1 MSLGITTGDIKRALS
16 GGGDVSPFIPA
27 LRQALKNAPISSA
40 ASLEVPMVLPET
52 TTLLRHTDNALTSL
66 VDAWLEGK
74 GYVGAMVQEI
84 DLTLVGL
91 APYGRN
97 ISGYLE
103 RIIDETEP
111 DIIAIDTSPVGL
123 STNTLY
129 AFSMPGV
136 VGLPVYGEIT
146 VKDDNQ
152 FYANETF
159 YTGNMIQ
166 TSITKSWLA
175 KVPLIPVG
183 MPLMPGRF
191 RRRTVD
197 EGDLDKEL
205 RNSNL
210 LTAYTAFNESLEKI
224 AHLQEE
230 TKITPHICQIC
241 SNISNTLRTGITEKL
256 VDEACYI
263 ASRIMDVASFSHSLG
278 RKAKLLAIVDVKH
291 YENTEHVVNLLTK
304 GITEETYALP
314 KSDVPARKLTMIARY
329 STKLNEHAQQYS
341 PQTTTIQELFGKE
354 VKQLSVVMGNE
365 QLPQSEV
372 DNLITTIVGQTREH
386 PDISRSVSV
395 RGSIAF
401 KEVLQ
406 GFNEIQN
413 ELTRSSLEK
422 AALVTL
428 PPRTYTRQ
436 GNGES
441 AVAIVSDIVKEVL
454 YGISFSKARPE
465 TLPPDKIG
473 QLSPEDI
480 MSSLQNL
487 SQISP
492 EQKQRLEREGRV
504 VVVPDSYQNPAG
516 YFTSPDSLREGKEK
530 QFSFTKKSIE
540 HLMEELEQKLRRGE
554 ITQGEYLREKARF
567 EEMLAAASYLQSQM
581 SGKELA
587 ETVMELMDAGDKQ
600 WQKELNF
607 RDMYVYYHIKGSC
620 EGKQLSPPKRGWYG
634 LKILLDDMEKRGI
647 IKATMGTDFT
657 LTAKGMDALLE
668 RLIPKTRK
676 GKELKGI
683 IDSGLAQV
691 TERRHDIRRYTLGDV
706 FRDIS
711 VRHTLREIARQQKSL
726 SDINRRDFR
735 VYMKQHRRLQSDIVL
750 CVDCSGSMGFRQK
763 LIYARLVAAG
773 LASSVL
779 DKGGRVG
786 IVTFNDFVSS
796 VIPLTNEKDQIFNYI
811 ARIKAGGNTNIGD
824 GIKYATSLLAHEPG
838 RDHKYTVLITDGQP
852 TAITEKAFTQ
862 LKPTKEKDLS
872 EEYAF
877 LETRRASSRGVKT
890 SVVHIT
896 NGKES
901 GEGLIKNIARIGSG
915 QVFRISCLHD
925 LRAIMR

>member
-1 MSLGITTGDIKRALS
+1 MSLGINANDIKRALS
-16 GGGDVSPFIPA
+16 GGGDISPFLPA
-27 LRQALKNAPISSA
+27 LQQALENAPISSA
-40 ASLEVPMVLPET
+40 ASFEVPMVLPET
-52 TTLLRHTDNALTSL
+52 TTLLTHTDKTLTSL

-74 GYVGAMVQEI
+74 GYVGPMAQEI

-97 ISGYLE
+97 ISSYLE

-111 DIIAIDTSPVGL
+111 NIIVIDTSPIRLG
-123 STNTLY
+123 TNMLY
-129 AFSMPGV
+129 AFSIPAT

-146 VKDDNQ
+146 FKDNQQ

-159 YTGNMIQ
+159 YNGNMVQ
-166 TSITKSWLA
+166 TSITKSWLE

-183 MPLMPGRF
+183 MPSKPGRF
-191 RRRTVD
+191 QRRTVD
-197 EGDLDKEL
+197 EGSLDKEMQ
-205 RNSNL
+205 NSNL
-210 LTAYTAFNESLEKI
+210 LTAYTIFDESLEKI
-224 AHLQEE
+224 TRLQEE
-230 TKITPHICQIC
+230 TKIIPQIYQIC
-241 SNISNTLRTGITEKL
+241 SKVSNMLRSGITEKF

-263 ASRIMDVASFSHSLG
+263 ASRILDVAYFSHSLG
-278 RKAKLLAIVDVKH
+278 RKAKLLAIIDIKH
-291 YENTEHVVNLLTK
+291 YENTEHAINLLTK

-314 KSDVPARKLTMIARY
+314 KGDVPANKLTMIARY
-329 STKLNEHAQQYS
+329 STKLNEQAKQYS
-341 PQTTTIQELFGKE
+341 PQTTTSQELFDKE
-354 VKQLSVVMGNE
+354 VNQLSMVIGNE

-372 DNLITTIVGQTREH
+372 NNLITNIVGRIREH
-386 PDISRSVSV
+386 PEISRSVSV

-406 GFNEIQN
+406 GDSEIHH
-413 ELTRSSLEK
+413 ELTRSILEK
-422 AALVTL
+422 AGLVTL
-428 PPRTYTRQ
+428 PPRTITKQ
-436 GNGES
+436 GDGES
-441 AVAIVSDIVKEVL
+441 AVAIISDIVKEVL
-454 YGISFSKARPE
+454 YGITFSKVIPE
-465 TLPPDKIG
+465 ALPLDQVG
-473 QLSPEDI
+473 QISPEDI
-480 MSSLQNL
+480 MSSLQNYG
-487 SQISP
+487 QIPP
-492 EQKQRLEREGRV
+492 EHQQHQLQEGRV
-504 VVVPDSYQNPAG
+504 VIVPDSYQDPTG
-516 YFTSPDSLREGKEK
+516 DLTSPNSLRDGKEK
-530 QFSFTKKSIE
+530 QYSLTKNSIE
-540 HLMEELEQKLRRGE
+540 RLMEELEQKLKHGE
-554 ITQGEYLREKARF
+554 ITKGDYLREKARL
-567 EEMLAAASYLQSQM
+567 EEMLAATSYMQSQM

-587 ETVMELMDAGDKQ
+587 ETVMELMDARDKQ

-647 IKATMGTDFT
+647 IKATIGSDFT
-657 LTAKGMDALLE
+657 LTARGMDTLLE

-683 IDSGLAQV
+683 IDDGLAQV
-691 TERRHDIRRYTLGDV
+691 TERRHDIRRYTTGDV

-711 VRHTLREIARQQKSL
+711 VRHTLREIAKQQKSL

-750 CVDCSGSMGFRQK
+750 CVDCSGSMGFHQK

-786 IVTFNDFVSS
+786 IVTFNDFINS
-796 VIPLTNEKDQIFNYI
+796 VMPLTNKKDQIFNYI
-811 ARIKAGGNTNIGD
+811 ALIKAGGNTNIGD
-824 GIKYATSLLAHEPG
+824 GIKYATSLLANEPG

-862 LKPTKEKDLS
+862 LKPTNEKDLS

-890 SVVHIT
+890 SIVHIT

-901 GEGLIKNIARIGSG
+901 GEGLIKKIAGIGNG
-915 QVFRISCLHD
+915 QVTRISCLHD